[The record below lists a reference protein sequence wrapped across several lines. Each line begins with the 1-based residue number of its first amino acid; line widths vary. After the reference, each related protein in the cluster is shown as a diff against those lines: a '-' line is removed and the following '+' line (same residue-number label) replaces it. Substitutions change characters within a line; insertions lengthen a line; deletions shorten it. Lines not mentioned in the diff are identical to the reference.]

1 MSASVVND
9 LKLKYMVIIPAYNEE
24 ATIQALIESVLKQKP
39 EQLLPEKILIVD
51 DASSDKTASILDSM
65 ESLQPIESPQLVK
78 SPQSIKS
85 HPLVKIL
92 HNSHNLGKAG
102 SLWRGFEQAIQQ
114 DFDVVITMDGDGQHR
129 AQDIPALLQ
138 SHLEH
143 PERLII
149 GARERNL
156 KTQPLGRFLAN
167 RFANFWIS
175 WAAGYGVSDS
185 QSGFRLY
192 PVALL
197 KKLGA
202 LKQSEGFVFESEV
215 IIEAAWQGYYTS
227 VVNIPT
233 IYHKNRR
240 PSHFQ
245 PWQDIKKITK
255 MVARRLVITRFSL
268 KDLFAAITNRPPP
281 PPSGISP

>member
-1 MSASVVND
+1 MSSTAVNA
-9 LKLKYMVIIPAYNEE
+9 LKYMLIIPAYNEA
-24 ATIQALIESVLKQKP
+24 ATIQALVNSVVKQKP
-39 EQLLPEKILIVD
+39 EPLLIIN
-51 DASSDKTASILDSM
+51 DASSDNTAQILDSIV
-65 ESLQPIESPQLVK
+65 SLEQQNN
-78 SPQSIKS
+78 
-85 HPLVKIL
+85 HPLIQII

-102 SLWRGFEQAIQQ
+102 SLWLGFEQAIR
-114 DFDVVITMDGDGQHR
+114 DNIDIVITMDGDGQHR
-129 AQDIPALLQ
+129 AEDIPALLQ

-143 PERLII
+143 PEQLII
-149 GARERNL
+149 GARERDL
-156 KTQPLGRFLAN
+156 KTQPIGRFFAN

-175 WAAGYGVSDS
+175 WAAGYNVTDS

-192 PVALL
+192 PVTLL

-202 LKQSEGFVFESEV
+202 LKNSEGFVFESEV
-215 IIEAAWQGYYTS
+215 IIEAAWQGHYTS

-240 PSHFQ
+240 ASHFQ

-268 KDLFAAITNRPPP
+268 RDLWSAIT
-281 PPSGISP
+281 

>member
-1 MSASVVND
+1 MSASAVND

-24 ATIQALIESVLKQKP
+24 STIQALIESILEQKP
-39 EQLLPEKILIVD
+39 EQLLPEKILIVN

-65 ESLQPIESPQLVK
+65 ESQ
-78 SPQSIKS
+78 
-85 HPLVKIL
+85 PLVKIL

-114 DFDVVITMDGDGQHR
+114 NFDVVITMDGDGQHR
-129 AQDIPALLQ
+129 TQDIPALLQ

-245 PWQDIKKITK
+245 PWQDIKKITQ

-281 PPSGISP
+281 PTSGISP

>member
-1 MSASVVND
+1 MSSAAANE
-9 LKLKYMVIIPAYNEE
+9 LKLKYMIIIPAYNEE
-24 ATIQALIESVLKQKP
+24 ATIQALVESILKQKP
-39 EQLLPEKILIVD
+39 EQLLPEKILIVN
-51 DASSDKTASILDSM
+51 DASSDKTAHILDSL
-65 ESLQPIESPQLVK
+65 ESHQLVK
-78 SPQSIKS
+78 SLQPMES
-85 HPLVKIL
+85 HPLIKIL

-114 DFDVVITMDGDGQHR
+114 NFDVVITMDGDGQHR

-138 SHLEH
+138 SHLDH

-202 LKQSEGFVFESEV
+202 LKNSAGFVFECEV
-215 IIEAAWQGYYTS
+215 IIEAAWQGHYTS
-227 VVNIPT
+227 VVKIPT

-245 PWQDIKKITK
+245 PWQDIKKITQ
-255 MVARRLVITRFSL
+255 MVARRLVITHFSL

-281 PPSGISP
+281 RAPGINP